1 MKKHL
6 IVGSGAAGLAALKQ
20 IRSVSADDEIKI
32 VSREKFLPY
41 SPTALPYLLS
51 GKIDEAKLWVV
62 DDSFFQEMKST
73 YVPGKEVVGVLPAEK
88 KVSYQDGEKES
99 YDMLL
104 VATGSEP
111 VMPEINGIDTIGA
124 LGFHTLEDYRKLSAR
139 LNKNTRTL
147 VYGGGLVAMGI
158 AHSLMKRGCK
168 VALII
173 RSRVL
178 RKYFDADAGGI
189 ITDMFLKQGA
199 QIILGKEI
207 SKLAKSG
214 KAIEAVL
221 ADGSKLVADVFIS
234 CLGTIPRVPYL
245 KGSEIALS
253 KDGGVVVDD
262 HMLTNKESIYAAG
275 DIAVSKDFFS
285 GKPGIN
291 AILPSA
297 VEQGKIAGSNMAG
310 DKQEYQG
317 WLSMNVFHF
326 FGNGACSMG
335 ILEDG
340 KSLEIMKDMDKSK
353 GWFKKMAFQDNCL
366 VGAEFINIEVDPGVF
381 VYLIK
386 NCLNIGKDKELL
398 FQKPIDIS
406 RYLML
411 KNEIGG

>member
-1 MKKHL
+1 MKKHF

-32 VSREKFLPY
+32 VTREKSPPY

-62 DDSFFQEMKST
+62 DDSFFQETKSNFA
-73 YVPGKEVVGVLPAEK
+73 PGKEVVQILPAEK
-88 KVSYQDGEKES
+88 KVVYKDGEKEM
-99 YDMLL
+99 YDTLL

-111 VMPEINGIDTIGA
+111 VMPGIKGIDTIGA

-158 AHSLMKRGCK
+158 AQGLIKRGCK
-168 VALII
+168 VTLIV

-178 RKYFDADAGGI
+178 RKYFDAEAGNI
-189 ITDMFLKQGA
+189 ITDIFLKQGA

-207 SKLAKSG
+207 NKLSKSG
-214 KAIEAVL
+214 NAIEAVL
-221 ADGSKLVADVFIS
+221 SDGSKLAAEVFIS
-234 CLGTIPRVPYL
+234 CLGTTPRVPYL

-253 KDGGVVVDD
+253 NDGGVIVDD
-262 HMLTNKESIYAAG
+262 HMQTNREAVYAAG
-275 DIAVSKDFFS
+275 DIAVSKDFFT

-310 DKQEYQG
+310 DQQEYQG
-317 WLSMNVFHF
+317 WISMNVFHF

-335 ILEDG
+335 ILENG
-340 KSLEIMKDMDKSK
+340 KSLEVMKDMDKNK
-353 GWFKKMAFQDNCL
+353 GWFKKLAFQDNRL
-366 VGAEFINIEVDPGVF
+366 VGAEFVNIEVDPGV
-381 VYLIK
+381 VLYSIK
-386 NCLNIGKDKELL
+386 NRLNIGKDKELL
-398 FQKPIDIS
+398 FQKPIDMS

-411 KNEIGG
+411 KNERGV